1 MYVIKTVVQCVSDM
15 SCVHT
20 RFSSV
25 SLVSSSSWRPPS
37 LLVGLGLTTVMEEDW
52 REGEGKGGRGRVKG
66 GRGRVRGR
74 GGRGGEGKS
83 EGEGRE
89 RVGNGQGKRGK
100 WGIISSVMLCREM
113 M

>member
-1 MYVIKTVVQCVSDM
+1 MQCVSDM

-52 REGEGKGGRGRVKG
+52 REGEGKGGEGKGEEGKSEGREGKSEG
-66 GRGRVRGR
+66 E
-74 GGRGGEGKS
+74 GRGGEGKS

-89 RVGNGQGKRGK
+89 RVGNGEGKRGK